1 MFLSIMVFA
10 GFMATASP
18 EVGRSKI
25 QIYTVETPP
34 TVVKKADGLDGLAGD
49 FGKLIAATLKK
60 SGKEKEFEIVWVP
73 WKRALL
79 EVERNPQAL
88 FFPFTRTFEREYK
101 FNWIVHLADVDC
113 WLYAVDSNIQITDL
127 KDLRKYRIGVLS
139 GSAREQELLR
149 YTGKSSKVEGMTE
162 DLANYRKL
170 QSGRIDIWATH
181 PVVMAEAQKNFMA
194 QGKSARAV
202 RSLKKLFS
210 QSLWLAGNRDMP
222 DTSRNLVQ
230 TVFGWGAKRSLKSPP
245 LTSGDFL
252 GGALL

>member
-1 MFLSIMVFA
+1 MFLNIMVFA
-10 GFMATASP
+10 GFMAVAAP
-18 EVGRSKI
+18 KAAHSKI
-25 QIYTVETPP
+25 QIYTIETPP
-34 TVVKKADGLDGLAGD
+34 TVVKTAEGIDGLSGE
-49 FGKLIAATLKK
+49 FGKQISATIKK
-60 SGKEKEFEIVWVP
+60 SGKENEFEIIWVP

-79 EVERNPQAL
+79 EIERNPQAL

-113 WLYAVDSNIQITDL
+113 WLYAVDSNVQISDL
-127 KDLRKYRIGVLS
+127 KDLSKYRVGVLS

-149 YTGKSSKVEGMTE
+149 YMGKNSKIEGMTE
-162 DLANYRKL
+162 DLSNYRKL

-181 PVVMAEAQKNFMA
+181 PMVMAEAQRNFVA
-194 QGKSARAV
+194 KGQPVRAV

-210 QSLWLAGNRDMP
+210 QSLWMVGNRDMS
-222 DTSRNLVQ
+222 DKSRNLVQ
-230 TVFGWGAKRSLKSPP
+230 TVFGWEGKRSIKPPP

>member
-1 MFLSIMVFA
+1 MFLNIMVLA
-10 GFMATASP
+10 GFMAAASP
-18 EVGRSKI
+18 EAGRSKI

-34 TVVKKADGLDGLAGD
+34 TVVKKADGVDGLGGE

-60 SGKEKEFEIVWVP
+60 SGKEKDFEVVWVP

-79 EVERNPQAL
+79 EVERNPHAL

-149 YTGKSSKVEGMTE
+149 YTGKNSKVEGMTE
-162 DLANYRKL
+162 DLGNYRKL

-181 PVVMAEAQKNFMA
+181 PTVMAEAQKNFIS
-194 QGKSARAV
+194 QGQSVRTV

-210 QSLWLAGNRDMP
+210 QSLWMAGNRDMP

-230 TVFGWGAKRSLKSPP
+230 TVFGWGGKRSIKPP
-245 LTSGDFL
+245 PMTSGDFL
-252 GGALL
+252 DGTLL